1 MFCADYFAS
10 FAIHALSTAGL
21 LTLLQGTQ
29 SRGIL
34 ILSAEMGCGMGLI
47 QTPMPF
53 LWGGISGFL
62 ATCAVF
68 PFDFVRVALAP
79 PGTSKTTLFRGS
91 LSTVPYSAVFFGVY
105 FCGRQTSDRFFPS
118 RHPFFAMNIPKPLIF
133 PDFIK
138 GVLVLPLHLRA
149 P

>member
-1 MFCADYFAS
+1 MSPGFPLRIAS
-10 FAIHALSTAGL
+10 LDVTWKCYA
-21 LTLLQGTQ
+21 Q
-29 SRGIL
+29 GIL

-79 PGTSKTTLFRGS
+79 PGTSKTTLFR
-91 LSTVPYSAVFFGVY
+91 A
-105 FCGRQTSDRFFPS
+105 
-118 RHPFFAMNIPKPLIF
+118 H
-133 PDFIK
+133 
-138 GVLVLPLHLRA
+138 
-149 P
+149 